1 MQAFSAMRK
10 AGDSNQGR
18 RRALRHADPSFI
30 PIVLGVAFAAA
41 AAQRALAIDEPYAA
55 AVSIA
60 SVAGAGVVLR
70 LASVHLADGI
80 LGIANRVT
88 LVRGALAAL
97 AAGLLLAEPRRERA
111 WFAVAVIAAALALD
125 GVDGALAR
133 RRGLTTPFGARFDME
148 TDALTILI
156 LCALAW
162 RFERAGA
169 WVMLG
174 GLLRYAFVAAGSVW
188 PWLRRPLP
196 PSRRRQTACVVQI
209 GALIACL
216 APVAPPRVA
225 GSIAALGLA
234 GLAVSFAADILW
246 LGRVRNGPKPPSSP
260 GPSALLTPSA
270 SLPPTASFA
279 PQASPASAA
288 SPAPPAGTVAS

>member
-1 MQAFSAMRK
+1 MRK

-18 RRALRHADPSFI
+18 RRALRHVDPSLI

-60 SVAGAGVVLR
+60 SVAGAAVVLR
-70 LASVHLADGI
+70 LASLHLGGGI
-80 LGIANRVT
+80 LGVANRVT

-97 AAGLLLAEPRRERA
+97 AAGLLLTEPRPARA
-111 WFAVAVIAAALALD
+111 WFAVAIIAAALALD

-133 RRGLTTPFGARFDME
+133 RRGLATAFGARFDME

-156 LCALAW
+156 LCGLAW

-169 WVMLG
+169 WVILG
-174 GLLRYAFVAAGSVW
+174 GALRYAFVAAGGLW

-196 PSRRRQTACVVQI
+196 ASRRRQTACVVQVA
-209 GALIACL
+209 ALVACL

-225 GSIAALGLA
+225 AAIAALGLA
-234 GLAVSFAADILW
+234 GLAASFGADLLW
-246 LGRVRNGPKPPSSP
+246 LGRARTLNPVLAPALAAA
-260 GPSALLTPSA
+260 PSAE
-270 SLPPTASFA
+270 
-279 PQASPASAA
+279 PASAR
-288 SPAPPAGTVAS
+288 PRPPGTIAP

>member
-1 MQAFSAMRK
+1 MQAFCAMRK
-10 AGDSNQGR
+10 ADDSNQGR
-18 RRALRHADPSFI
+18 RRALRRVDPGLL

-60 SVAGAGVVLR
+60 SLAGAAVVLR
-70 LASVHLADGI
+70 LAWRHLGGCI
-80 LGIANRVT
+80 LGVANRVT

-97 AAGLLLAEPRRERA
+97 AAGLLLTEPRPERA
-111 WFAVAVIAAALALD
+111 WFAVAVIATALALD

-133 RRGLTTPFGARFDME
+133 RRGLASPFGARFDME

-169 WVMLG
+169 WVILG
-174 GLLRYAFVAAGSVW
+174 GGLRYAFVAAGCVW

-209 GALIACL
+209 AALVACL
-216 APVAPPRVA
+216 APIAPSPIA
-225 GSIAALGLA
+225 ASIAALGLA
-234 GLAVSFAADILW
+234 ALAASFAADLFW
-246 LGRVRNGPKPPSSP
+246 LGRARSV
-260 GPSALLTPSA
+260 
-270 SLPPTASFA
+270 LPVLVAAHGHA
-279 PQASPASAA
+279 PCAVPSPAA
-288 SPAPPAGTVAS
+288 SSAPPAGTLAP